1 MLIKLELLGMSLRAL
16 RLLNKMTL
24 AQVAEASGLSIS
36 HISEVERGETQPSL
50 RTLKSLA
57 GAYGETLQL
66 MIWPGDGRMAE
77 ALDLTNEGR

>member
-66 MIWPGDGRMAE
+66 MIWPGDERMVE
-77 ALDLTNEGR
+77 VLD